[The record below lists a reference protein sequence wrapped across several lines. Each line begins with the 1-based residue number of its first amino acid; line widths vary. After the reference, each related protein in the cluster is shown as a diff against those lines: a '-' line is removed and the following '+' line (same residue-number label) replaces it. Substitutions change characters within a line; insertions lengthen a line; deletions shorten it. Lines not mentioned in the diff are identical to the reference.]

1 MKDNQCFKGVMTAL
15 ATPLDKDGNVDPAVV
30 ADLVEFQLG
39 SGIGGF
45 YLCGGTGEGVV
56 LSPENRM
63 KMVEAAVAAN
73 RGRGKIIV
81 QTGAI
86 RPDEAFL
93 LAEHAAR
100 CKADGISSVPPSL
113 YYQYTEAET
122 VDYYREL
129 ARHAA
134 SLPVLIYRTPAF
146 SVGGMVSLMEK
157 LLCIENIVGLK
168 YTGSSYY
175 EMWKLLQLNSGNINV
190 INGADETLLCGL
202 VTGAQGGIGAVYN
215 LIPEEFAALYRA
227 FAAGDLKE
235 AQRRQQGICRC
246 IAGLGKF
253 IRGAGIILP
262 VKVLLNE
269 MGFRVGNPAYPCQP
283 YPEETR
289 EQLIANFKELKASL
303 NCG

>member
-1 MKDNQCFKGVMTAL
+1 MRDNQCFKGVMTAL
-15 ATPLDKDGNVDPAVV
+15 ATPLDNDGNVNPAVV
-30 ADLVEFQLG
+30 ADLIEFQL
-39 SGIGGF
+39 SAGIGGF
-45 YLCGGTGEGVV
+45 YLCGGTGEGIV

-63 KMVEAAVAAN
+63 KMVEAAVTAN

-81 QTGAI
+81 QTGAV
-86 RPDEAFL
+86 RPEEAFL
-93 LAEHAAR
+93 LAEHAVR
-100 CKADGISSVPPSL
+100 WKADGISSVPPSL
-113 YYQYTEAET
+113 YYQYTESET

-129 ARHAA
+129 AKRAA

-146 SVGGMVSLMEK
+146 SIGGMVSLMEK
-157 LLCIENIVGLK
+157 LLSIDNIIGLK

-215 LIPEEFAALYRA
+215 LIPEEFAALYGA

-235 AQRRQQGICRC
+235 AQRRQNGICRC

-262 VKVLLNE
+262 VKVLLDA
-269 MGFRVGNPAYPCQP
+269 MGFPVGKPAYPCQL

-303 NCG
+303 NRG